1 LRVTGV
7 DRRTFIAHGLA
18 VILGAGIGHAQP
30 AKPIPRIGYLLSVP
44 LAEIPSPERAA
55 FIDGLRQLGY
65 VDRQTIVIEYRSAGG
80 NFELLEDVAAEL
92 VKLNV
97 DLIAATG
104 FQATLAAKNTTKTVP
119 IVMIA
124 VGDPVGAGLVENL
137 AKPGGN
143 VTGLTLSFPELG
155 GKRVELLKEAVP
167 KLTRV
172 AVVWNSQNA
181 ANIAEWKVMQSAA
194 RALGVALESFSQT
207 VVRSAER
214 VHRDPQVPSGRIGHD
229 SRLADRALSPAHREV
244 CAGAADPVDPLAP
257 GLCRVRGPHELRA
270 EPPRDLPSCRDVRG
284 QAPERSQAR
293 RPADRAAHEI
303 RARDQ
308 SQGRPRAQS
317 RDPADAPASSRS
329 GHRSMR
335 TAVGSRHP

>member
-1 LRVTGV
+1 MRVTGV
-7 DRRTFIAHGLA
+7 DRRTFIANGLA

-194 RALGVALESFSQT
+194 RALGVALESFS
-207 VVRSAER
+207 VRQSSDLLNAFTAIPRYRPGGLVTILDSLIGPYRQLIAKFAQEQRIPSILSLRDYAEFGGLMSYG
-214 VHRDPQVPSGRIGHD
+214 PSLPEIYRRAATYVDKLLKGARPGDLPIEQPTKFE
-229 SRLADRALSPAHREV
+229 LVINLKAARALN
-244 CAGAADPVDPLAP
+244 LAIP
-257 GLCRVRGPHELRA
+257 RTLLLRA
-270 EPPRDLPSCRDVRG
+270 
-284 QAPERSQAR
+284 
-293 RPADRAAHEI
+293 
-303 RARDQ
+303 DQ
-308 SQGRPRAQS
+308 
-317 RDPADAPASSRS
+317 
-329 GHRSMR
+329 
-335 TAVGSRHP
+335 VIE

>member
-1 LRVTGV
+1 V

-194 RALGVALESFSQT
+194 RALGVALESFS
-207 VVRSAER
+207 VRQSSDLLNAFTAIPR
-214 VHRDPQVPSGRIGHD
+214 YRPGGLGTN

-329 GHRSMR
+329 GHR
-335 TAVGSRHP
+335 VGLRKGAREGL

>member
-1 LRVTGV
+1 MRVTGV
-7 DRRTFIAHGLA
+7 DRRAFIAHGLA
-18 VILGAGIGHAQP
+18 AILGAGIGHAQP

-44 LAEIPSPERAA
+44 LAETPSLERAA
-55 FIDGLRQLGY
+55 FIDGLKQLGY

-167 KLTRV
+167 KLSRV

-181 ANIAEWKVMQSAA
+181 ATIAEWKVMQSAS
-194 RALGVALESFSQT
+194 RTLGVRLESFSVRQSSDLLSAFTAIPKNRPGGLVTILDSLIGPYRQLIARFAQEQRIPSILSLRDYAEFGGLMSYGPRLPEVYRRAATYVDKLLKGAKPGELPVEQPTKFELVINLKTAKALGLTIPQT
-207 VVRSAER
+207 
-214 VHRDPQVPSGRIGHD
+214 
-229 SRLADRALSPAHREV
+229 LL
-244 CAGAADPVDPLAP
+244 
-257 GLCRVRGPHELRA
+257 LRA
-270 EPPRDLPSCRDVRG
+270 
-284 QAPERSQAR
+284 
-293 RPADRAAHEI
+293 
-303 RARDQ
+303 DQ
-308 SQGRPRAQS
+308 VIQ
-317 RDPADAPASSRS
+317 
-329 GHRSMR
+329 
-335 TAVGSRHP
+335 

>member
-1 LRVTGV
+1 V

-18 VILGAGIGHAQP
+18 VILGVGIGHAQP

-194 RALGVALESFSQT
+194 RALGVALESFS
-207 VVRSAER
+207 VRQSSDLLNAFTAIPR
-214 VHRDPQVPSGRIGHD
+214 YRPGGLVTN

-329 GHRSMR
+329 GHR
-335 TAVGSRHP
+335 VGLRKGAREGL